1 MLIILRPSDRKSTAY
16 GWLPRCLISLMD
28 SLRPFLP
35 NSRSQYLLAISLVPS
50 SSSHWALFQRS
61 PFLDSS
67 SSLKGPQLVGG
78 FLDGSVGIKLNKREE
93 RIWPEASK
101 GLMQEDLHCSTY
113 SAQVLGFCYVNFF
126 LSFFR
131 WICQY
136 ECFVTSHCN
145 YYSSDDACVVFCRFS
160 ILLMRGIIKSSPL
173 FSLCLKCD
181 FVNSSVKFY
190 VFVMGNKGCP
200 SQIMHGISNY

>member
-1 MLIILRPSDRKSTAY
+1 MACSEIVSNAYHSKTKRQKINGLWLITSMFDFFDGLLTAVLAKFQIIV
-16 GWLPRCLISLMD
+16 LPIG
-28 SLRPFLP
+28 
-35 NSRSQYLLAISLVPS
+35 ISLVPS

-113 SAQVLGFCYVNFF
+113 SAQVLGFVMLISF
-126 LSFFR
+126 SFFFR
-131 WICQY
+131 
-136 ECFVTSHCN
+136 
-145 YYSSDDACVVFCRFS
+145 
-160 ILLMRGIIKSSPL
+160 
-173 FSLCLKCD
+173 
-181 FVNSSVKFY
+181 
-190 VFVMGNKGCP
+190 
-200 SQIMHGISNY
+200 

>member
-1 MLIILRPSDRKSTAY
+1 MACSEIVSNAYHSKTKRQKINGLWLITSMFDFLD
-16 GWLPRCLISLMD
+16 GL
-28 SLRPFLP
+28 LP

-126 LSFFR
+126 LFF
-131 WICQY
+131 
-136 ECFVTSHCN
+136 FVEH
-145 YYSSDDACVVFCRFS
+145 
-160 ILLMRGIIKSSPL
+160 
-173 FSLCLKCD
+173 
-181 FVNSSVKFY
+181 VNTNVL
-190 VFVMGNKGCP
+190 
-200 SQIMHGISNY
+200 